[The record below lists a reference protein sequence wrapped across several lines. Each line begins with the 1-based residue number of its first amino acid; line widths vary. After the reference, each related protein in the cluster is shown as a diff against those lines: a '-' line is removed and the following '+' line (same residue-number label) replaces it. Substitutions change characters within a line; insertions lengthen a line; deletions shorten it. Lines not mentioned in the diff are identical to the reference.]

1 MVDNAGDTL
10 VDGADGTASG
20 KPKLILVIAVVAVLL
35 IGSGL
40 AALFLLSGNADQGSA
55 VEVAEEPKPQG
66 EPTYHGLD
74 PVFVVNLPPGGK
86 ARMLQVGLQVYTRA
100 PEVGEVLERHGPMLR
115 HHLLDVL
122 ANQQADV
129 LYTRAGREALQAA
142 LQDELRDR
150 LAAVGEDK
158 AQIEAL
164 YFTQFVM
171 Q

>member
-1 MVDNAGDTL
+1 
-10 VDGADGTASG
+10 
-20 KPKLILVIAVVAVLL
+20 VVTVLL
-35 IGSGL
+35 FGSGL
-40 AALFLLSGNADQGSA
+40 AAWYLLSGDADQGS
-55 VEVAEEPKPQG
+55 VDEVAEEPVPLG
-66 EPTYHGLD
+66 EPTYHVMD

-100 PEVGEVLERHGPMLR
+100 PEVGEVLKRHGPMLR

-122 ANQQADV
+122 ANQQADA
-129 LYTRAGREALQAA
+129 LYSRAGREALQAA
-142 LQDELRDR
+142 LQDELRNR
-150 LAAVGEDK
+150 LTAVGEDK